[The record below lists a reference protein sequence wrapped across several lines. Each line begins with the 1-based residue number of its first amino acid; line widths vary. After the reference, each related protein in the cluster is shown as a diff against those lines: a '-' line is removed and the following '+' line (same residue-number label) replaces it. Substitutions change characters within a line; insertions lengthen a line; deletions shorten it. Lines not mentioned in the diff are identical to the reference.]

1 MEKGK
6 CERKRASRPSKIG
19 ISKKL
24 TKQLRDVEN
33 QIVKEG
39 EKWLDITMCSTILVM
54 WRYYGWRTDRITK
67 LIKYHEDVWK
77 EVGADNSKSVLKLL
91 DEECNIELT
100 NHEGVSYRNVIFLN
114 SDIDDGRTLTPYQW
128 LYMRQNQ
135 IKWLEAQIMASIC
148 LAIHRKEGWGFKRI
162 EELLNHLQDVKEDY
176 DYDRRRI
183 LDECFKETG
192 YDWEGRTKI
201 ESDESA

>member
-1 MEKGK
+1 M
-6 CERKRASRPSKIG
+6 G